1 MKKYIVFFYLILLN
15 FANSEQKI
23 AYIDMKKI
31 LNTSS
36 VGIKLTKEIEKK
48 ISKENKKFNSIERQL
63 KKEEKDLSQK
73 KNILSKEEFNKKL
86 SSLKNKVEKYNK
98 DKNNSLN
105 KFMKKES
112 KKHFPAEGEAT
123 LCGTLVKC
131 DDETGLATNVE
142 NFIFGRIL
150 KNYYGELV
158 LTRLFIIK
166 RGLWI

>member
-36 VGIKLTKEIEKK
+36 VGINLTKEIEKK

-105 KFMKKES
+105 SLNKIKIDKTSNLINKINPIIANYASDKNISIIIRKDSMIMGKTELDISSDIINLVNKDIKE
-112 KKHFPAEGEAT
+112 
-123 LCGTLVKC
+123 
-131 DDETGLATNVE
+131 
-142 NFIFGRIL
+142 
-150 KNYYGELV
+150 
-158 LTRLFIIK
+158 
-166 RGLWI
+166 

>member
-105 KFMKKES
+105 SLNKIKIDKTSNLINKINPIIANYASDKNISIIIRKDSMIMGKTELDISSDIINLVNKDIKE
-112 KKHFPAEGEAT
+112 
-123 LCGTLVKC
+123 
-131 DDETGLATNVE
+131 
-142 NFIFGRIL
+142 
-150 KNYYGELV
+150 
-158 LTRLFIIK
+158 
-166 RGLWI
+166 

>member
-105 KFMKKES
+105 SLNKIKIDKTSNLINKINPIIANYASDKNISIIIRKDSMIMGKTELDISSDIINLINKDIKE
-112 KKHFPAEGEAT
+112 
-123 LCGTLVKC
+123 
-131 DDETGLATNVE
+131 
-142 NFIFGRIL
+142 
-150 KNYYGELV
+150 
-158 LTRLFIIK
+158 
-166 RGLWI
+166 

>member
-1 MKKYIVFFYLILLN
+1 MKKYIFFFYFILLN
-15 FANSEQKI
+15 LANSEQKI

-105 KFMKKES
+105 SLNKIKIDKTSNLINKINPIIANYASDKNISIIIRKDSMIMGKTELDISSDIINLVNKDIKE
-112 KKHFPAEGEAT
+112 
-123 LCGTLVKC
+123 
-131 DDETGLATNVE
+131 
-142 NFIFGRIL
+142 
-150 KNYYGELV
+150 
-158 LTRLFIIK
+158 
-166 RGLWI
+166 

>member
-86 SSLKNKVEKYNK
+86 SSLKKKVEKYNK
-98 DKNNSLN
+98 DKSNSLN
-105 KFMKKES
+105 NLNKIKIDKTSNLINKINPIIANYASDKNISIIIRKDSMIMGKTELDISSDIINLINKDIKE
-112 KKHFPAEGEAT
+112 
-123 LCGTLVKC
+123 
-131 DDETGLATNVE
+131 
-142 NFIFGRIL
+142 
-150 KNYYGELV
+150 
-158 LTRLFIIK
+158 
-166 RGLWI
+166 

>member
-48 ISKENKKFNSIERQL
+48 INKENKKFNSIEGQL

-105 KFMKKES
+105 SLNKIKIDKTSNLINKINPIIANYASDKNISIIIRKDSMIMGKTELDISSDIINLVNKDIKE
-112 KKHFPAEGEAT
+112 
-123 LCGTLVKC
+123 
-131 DDETGLATNVE
+131 
-142 NFIFGRIL
+142 
-150 KNYYGELV
+150 
-158 LTRLFIIK
+158 
-166 RGLWI
+166 